1 MSTWSVWYLGWDGHT
16 DWLSDQELKFQELLY
31 ATKKVSTLFTFHIQK
46 FNKQRYEAGE
56 LWAVLLSWYLYSSL
70 QHVWER
76 YFLYKYDWV
85 WSIIRVCSCLEKPWI
100 ILTLCT
106 ASYISLCCPQ
116 WGFLSALW
124 ILSIWCIST
133 FRSLNL
139 NFNIFDSVS
148 TFSLF
153 SAYATF
159 TNGK

>member
-1 MSTWSVWYLGWDGHT
+1 MLFNVKFQDSRTKKKKWAPFLPSIFRNSINKDMRLGNSELCSYLGIYIHPCNMFEKDIFSISMIGFGR
-16 DWLSDQELKFQELLY
+16 LSEY
-31 ATKKVSTLFTFHIQK
+31 VP
-46 FNKQRYEAGE
+46 
-56 LWAVLLSWYLYSSL
+56 
-70 QHVWER
+70 
-76 YFLYKYDWV
+76 
-85 WSIIRVCSCLEKPWI
+85 SCLEKPWI